1 MKTLEAVKKILAEHK
16 DDLRARF
23 GVRRI
28 AVFGSYARGD
38 QTPVSDVDVV
48 VDLERPMGWEIVD
61 LHDELERVLGIEVD
75 LVTTGALKRK
85 PLLWR
90 RVQENIVYV

>member
-1 MKTLEAVKKILAEHK
+1 MKTLEAVKKILAEHR

-61 LHDELERVLGIEVD
+61 LHVGCLSASQLKDPSCGQSSEVARQDFLGA
-75 LVTTGALKRK
+75 G
-85 PLLWR
+85 
-90 RVQENIVYV
+90 